1 MDEQDISFNYIVL
14 YYLGVN
20 EPTYGN
26 GVSLDV
32 LEKGAEKGADVRNL
46 AKGGPS
52 DASVENSGWPEGTC
66 EHTMRGAEGCRRS
79 QFRRKQ
85 GNANDFICMHG
96 FYFTKVLWLS
106 QG

>member
-1 MDEQDISFNYIVL
+1 MSVRVRLSISLAWNKYKVSINIWMDEQDISFNYIVL

-32 LEKGAEKGADVRNL
+32 LEKGAEKGADVRKL

-52 DASVENSGWPEGTC
+52 GMPA
-66 EHTMRGAEGCRRS
+66 
-79 QFRRKQ
+79 
-85 GNANDFICMHG
+85 
-96 FYFTKVLWLS
+96 
-106 QG
+106 